1 MNLVKSN
8 LYQLFLSL
16 SPDEVKI
23 LDKAVHSPFFNYRT
37 EEINL
42 FQLLKTAIKSK
53 QTELSGETVC
63 AQLFPNQTADLN
75 KLRHVMT
82 YLTRIIYRVIIISET
97 EQNEAQTKLLLT
109 TALRKRKLDKLFLAT
124 YEDARVFIEEQAPL
138 SPQTYYHQL
147 QLHTEYYAHSI
158 ADRKAKNE
166 DLQKLSTDLDLY
178 YIIQKLKHGCN
189 ILSYKNIFKFE
200 HQPDLI
206 QELQVIIE
214 KKDML
219 GNPLVRL
226 LYYNYLCL
234 SEPENETHFI
244 QLKQNLLTKNNHI
257 ETAELRDIFTLA
269 INYCIKRLNT
279 GGQKYYQEV
288 FEIYQAGLRE
298 NVFEE
303 NGTFS
308 PFTYKNISAIAIR
321 LKEYKWVKTFIEN
334 YKNKLSE
341 EQREGFH
348 AYCLARY
355 YFAIGDF
362 QSAETQLREVDIK
375 EQFTDLDARVL
386 LIKTY
391 YELDEYNLLTYSIE
405 NLKQQ
410 LKRKNIQS
418 YHQTVYGNFASIS
431 ARLLRLGSY
440 DKKAKDTF
448 RKKIQSL
455 TSIAEK
461 DWLLEKV

>member
-1 MNLVKSN
+1 M
-8 LYQLFLSL
+8 
-16 SPDEVKI
+16 
-23 LDKAVHSPFFNYRT
+23 FFNYRA
-37 EEINL
+37 EEKQL
-42 FQLLKTAIKSK
+42 FDYLLKIKK
-53 QTELSGETVC
+53 QHHESEQQFEAAVVFGYV
-63 AQLFPNQTADLN
+63 FPNQNFDLA

-82 YLTRIIYRVIIISET
+82 YLTRIIHRVIIFSEI
-97 EQNEAQTKLLLT
+97 EQNEAQKHLLLT
-109 TALRKRKLDKLFLAT
+109 ASMRKRKLDKMFLAN
-124 YEDARVFIEEQAPL
+124 YEEARKFLEEKAAIAPA
-138 SPQTYYHQL
+138 TYYYQL
-147 QLHTEYYAHSI
+147 QLHTEYYAYSI

-219 GNPLVRL
+219 SNPLVRL

-234 SEPENETHFI
+234 NEPNNETYYDK
-244 QLKQNLLTKNNHI
+244 LKQTLLVKNNHI
-257 ETAELRDIFTLA
+257 ETTELRDIFTLA

-279 GGQKYYQEV
+279 GKQKYYQEV
-288 FEIYQAGLRE
+288 FEIYQAGLSE

-308 PFTYKNISAIAIR
+308 PFTYKNITAIAIR
-321 LKEYKWVKTFIEN
+321 LKEYKWVKNFIESN
-334 YKNKLSE
+334 KRKLSD

-355 YFAIGDF
+355 YFAINDF
-362 QSAETQLREVDIK
+362 VSAETQLREVDIK
-375 EQFTDLDARVL
+375 EQFTNLDARVL

-431 ARLLRLGSY
+431 ARLLRLKNY

-448 RKKIQSL
+448 RKKIESL
-455 TSIAEK
+455 NSIAEK
-461 DWLLEKV
+461 DWLIEKIQTNTLRL